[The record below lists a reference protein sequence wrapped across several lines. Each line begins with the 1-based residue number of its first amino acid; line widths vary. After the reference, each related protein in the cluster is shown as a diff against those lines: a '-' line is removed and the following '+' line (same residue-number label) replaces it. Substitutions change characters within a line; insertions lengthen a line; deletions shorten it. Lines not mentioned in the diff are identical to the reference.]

1 MGYLIPRAQAVTLG
15 DGWAD
20 YWRLLTEGV
29 PLPSTIQ
36 AIKDESAAAIR
47 KAGGND
53 ADVADA
59 AATIDRTVATSVA
72 SQGAGGA
79 GGLSQNWWMLVALA
93 AAGLGVGLLL

>member
-1 MGYLIPRAQAVTLG
+1 MSYLKGTLSSNS
-15 DGWAD
+15 D
-20 YWRLLTEGV
+20 YWNLLAHGV

-36 AIKDESAAAIR
+36 QIKAESAAGIR
-47 KAGGND
+47 KAGGSE

-59 AATIDRTVATSVA
+59 AATVDRTVATSVA

-93 AAGLGVGLLL
+93 AAGLGVGLLLSRR